1 MDNILKYEKL
11 VCKIAS
17 RYSHHSNFEDL
28 KQVGMMGLLKAVDNY
43 QPNCNTRFSTYAF
56 LWIRGEILEY
66 LRNDKNV
73 KFSKE
78 ILSLSRK
85 LDSSYEELRQIL
97 GREPSIQEVAVYL
110 EADEKNI
117 IDAISAK
124 EFILSADYVLNQ
136 DEEGKAVSL
145 YDMVPYYEK
154 GYDED
159 ILTLRSALEDLP
171 EEEKNIIQLRYFQ
184 DMSQSEVSK
193 ILGTNQVN
201 ISRHESKILQK
212 LRKDMIA

>member
-43 QPNCNTRFSTYAF
+43 QPNCNTKFSTYAF

-85 LDSSYEELRQIL
+85 NLSQK
-97 GREPSIQEVAVYL
+97 SIA
-110 EADEKNI
+110 
-117 IDAISAK
+117 
-124 EFILSADYVLNQ
+124 
-136 DEEGKAVSL
+136 
-145 YDMVPYYEK
+145 
-154 GYDED
+154 
-159 ILTLRSALEDLP
+159 
-171 EEEKNIIQLRYFQ
+171 
-184 DMSQSEVSK
+184 
-193 ILGTNQVN
+193 
-201 ISRHESKILQK
+201 
-212 LRKDMIA
+212 

>member
-17 RYSHHSNFEDL
+17 RYSYHSNFEDL
-28 KQVGMMGLLKAVDNY
+28 KQVGMIGLLKAVDNY
-43 QPNCNTRFSTYAF
+43 QPNCNTKFSTYAF

-85 LDSSYEELRQIL
+85 LDSGYEELRQIL
-97 GREPSIQEVAVYL
+97 GREPSIQEVATYL
-110 EADEKNI
+110 ETDEKNI
-117 IDAISAK
+117 IDAINAK
-124 EFILSADYVLNQ
+124 EFIFSADYVLNQ

-212 LRKDMIA
+212 LRKDKIA

>member
-43 QPNCNTRFSTYAF
+43 QPNCNTKFSTYAF

-212 LRKDMIA
+212 LRKDMVA